1 MKKIVIFLTFFLVSA
16 FFIFW
21 GCKSKNSAQPCDNKG
36 NICIENKLDTTMTV
50 FISQLHETLTV
61 QKNFMQC
68 VDLGGGNAY
77 EFVISSLNYH
87 LDTTILINICDRQ
100 LLIIK
105 Q

>member
-1 MKKIVIFLTFFLVSA
+1 
-16 FFIFW
+16 
-21 GCKSKNSAQPCDNKG
+21 
-36 NICIENKLDTTMTV
+36 
-50 FISQLHETLTV
+50 
-61 QKNFMQC
+61 MQC